1 MLNMQ
6 FLRQSK
12 IYFFKEFIY
21 LLRRH
26 VISYKKNKNTVYQQT
41 LYLLLQCI
49 FSIKQRHFESMLPSF
64 TLILK
69 QISSFI
75 LSFLK
80 NKIKINAPQVKV
92 YLVTCFAQR
101 SDFKKKKYK
110 FTVMPQTN
118 LNISFCFPVH
128 VQPQSGCHWLSLQDF
143 LIFPVLLTELQA
155 FYYKIQPLLQAYISE
170 I

>member
-1 MLNMQ
+1 
-6 FLRQSK
+6 
-12 IYFFKEFIY
+12 
-21 LLRRH
+21 
-26 VISYKKNKNTVYQQT
+26 
-41 LYLLLQCI
+41 
-49 FSIKQRHFESMLPSF
+49 MLPSF

-80 NKIKINAPQVKV
+80 NKIKINASQVKV

-101 SDFKKKKYK
+101 SDFKKKK

-118 LNISFCFPVH
+118 LNISSCFPVH

-155 FYYKIQPLLQAYISE
+155 FYHKNQPLL
-170 I
+170 